1 MFAAR
6 ERRAAPLAA
15 GDCLGRYQLLYPVA
29 RGGMGFVWCARLRNT
44 TGPVERR
51 FALKVLLPQLAEDKK
66 FRTMLLREGRIARRI
81 VHPNVARVVDIGESP
96 YGVYLVIEWIDGASL
111 LGLRRVMASRCGRRR
126 YGLALRILADACLG
140 LHAAHELRDQR
151 GKRLEVVHRDI
162 SPHNILIST
171 AGTAKLIDFGIAK
184 ACASIQA
191 DASLDGVKGKLR
203 YMAPEQAASGRI
215 DRRADIWSMGATL
228 QYVVTGRSPYGRE
241 TDAGIYQAL
250 VHGARREPMPKS
262 VPLPIRE
269 IVDRALQRD
278 PAARFPTALEMKAA
292 LEDAADALDER
303 ATTAEVAAQC
313 AAHLSDR
320 VRARAWARELGR
332 GDWSQE
338 DEASDVSS
346 TGGSSSWID
355 VSRTK
360 RYGETTEAPEVAEP
374 RRSPSHANVPRMA
387 RRFAVIA
394 LVGLA
399 WALMDSAVASSPPRA
414 TQLVLESSVL
424 PAPIATAA
432 PEAVERAPQG
442 GETAASAEPAPVRRP
457 PPSPRRHG
465 TREHRH

>member
-1 MFAAR
+1 MFATP
-6 ERRAAPLAA
+6 ERRVAQLAA
-15 GDCLGRYQLLYPVA
+15 GDCLDRYQLLYPVA
-29 RGGMGFVWCARLRNT
+29 RGGMGFVWCARLRNA
-44 TGPVERR
+44 TGPIERR

-184 ACASIQA
+184 ACASIQG
-191 DASLDGVKGKLR
+191 DTSLDGVKGKLP

-250 VHGARREPMPKS
+250 VHGAPRQPMPES

-292 LEDAADALDER
+292 LEDAADALNER

-313 AAHLSDR
+313 AAHVSDR
-320 VRARAWARELGR
+320 IRARAWALELNR
-332 GDWSQE
+332 SDLSQE
-338 DEASDVSS
+338 FEASDASS
-346 TGGSSSWID
+346 TGGSTGWID

-360 RYGETTEAPEVAEP
+360 RYGEIEASDVAEP
-374 RRSPSHANVPRMA
+374 GRSPARANLTRMG
-387 RRFAVIA
+387 RRFAAVA

-399 WALMDSAVASSPPRA
+399 WALMDSAVASSPPRVKG
-414 TQLVLESSVL
+414 LVLESSVL
-424 PAPIATAA
+424 PAPMAAAA
-432 PEAVERAPQG
+432 PEPVEPAPQG
-442 GETAASAEPAPVRRP
+442 ETAVSVEPTPIRRP

-465 TREHRH
+465 TREHRR